1 MPFLRVEPALLEA
14 VVIGNHIAHICIAE
28 EFVAPVHFRAQ
39 RSECGHDFLR
49 VGDDGVVFLGKF
61 CHVLVG
67 DITIEGELH
76 HLGVDEHELQFIGV
90 FGVEQRCD
98 YAVQAYRFALAG
110 GTGNQKVWHFG
121 KILDEHV
128 VGNRGAKC
136 YRQLHFCLLGAES
149 RRFQHFAHGNNLRI
163 EVGHL
168 YAYGAAPGHGGDY
181 ADACCRK
188 AHGDVVFQAFDFGD
202 SGALGRH
209 DFIESYR
216 GADGGF
222 DAYDFDV
229 VALEGVYNHL
239 LVGSLFTGID
249 FDASGAVEQQFGGRE
264 LVGRMSG
271 PRVVQCLKA
280 HVVAVVDFLGGILFE
295 SILGRGGA
303 YNKLRLAGSSLY
315 FGRSCFFGS
324 CCRRDVLDYSLGL
337 FFRLYSNRNRG
348 FGCRWLAVERFRW
361 FIDAESFIL
370 PELVY
375 VGLRSF
381 DSRFYGRSVF
391 RLVVAFGSG
400 CLQIFY
406 CGHGAFHSLGCWLL
420 LDFGPGWQDTAD
432 CCHKSFYG
440 MQEHGHKQA
449 GKNHTHGECAQC
461 ACIVNQ
467 QSVYVLA
474 MFTT

>member
-1 MPFLRVEPALLEA
+1 M
-14 VVIGNHIAHICIAE
+14 
-28 EFVAPVHFRAQ
+28 APSA
-39 RSECGHDFLR
+39 
-49 VGDDGVVFLGKF
+49 
-61 CHVLVG
+61 
-67 DITIEGELH
+67 
-76 HLGVDEHELQFIGV
+76 
-90 FGVEQRCD
+90 
-98 YAVQAYRFALAG
+98 
-110 GTGNQKVWHFG
+110 TGS
-121 KILDEHV
+121 
-128 VGNRGAKC
+128 
-136 YRQLHFCLLGAES
+136 LHFCLLGAES

-303 YNKLRLAGSSLY
+303 YNKLRSPADVVSILAGAASSA
-315 FGRSCFFGS
+315 
-324 CCRRDVLDYSLGL
+324 
-337 FFRLYSNRNRG
+337 
-348 FGCRWLAVERFRW
+348 AV
-361 FIDAESFIL
+361 
-370 PELVY
+370 
-375 VGLRSF
+375 VGGTS
-381 DSRFYGRSVF
+381 SIIASVF
-391 RLVVAFGSG
+391 SSGSTATGIVVSVAVGWLSKGSDG
-400 CLQIFY
+400 SSMLNPSSCPSWSMSA
-406 CGHGAFHSLGCWLL
+406 CGASIAGSMAGAFSGSLSLSVAVVSRSSIVATVPFTAWAAGCCWTLAL
-420 LDFGPGWQDTAD
+420 AGRIRRIAAIKL
-432 CCHKSFYG
+432 YG